1 MHVTWP
7 NKSNVV
13 TLSLATSMRKKNTT
27 AVCREPFV
35 LLSVLPLVLPT
46 LRHISARKTPSV
58 TGKKNFNCPSVP
70 SGPRLQWTFPQK
82 TASLP
87 VSDRVRQLPVQKNV
101 TSSLSR
107 MFDGSGSQSLH
118 ILTASIWRQT
128 VWDHPENT
136 PTSSSWRVP
145 SRLFRSRSVGFLC
158 ELHSGSSLR
167 RRCFTPC
174 ESPSGEN
181 WRTGAAEIMRRLLRK
196 KGYIYI

>member
-107 MFDGSGSQSLH
+107 MFGGSGSQSLH

-128 VWDHPENT
+128 GTTLKTHQRHDHDAY
-136 PTSSSWRVP
+136 R
-145 SRLFRSRSVGFLC
+145 
-158 ELHSGSSLR
+158 HASL
-167 RRCFTPC
+167 
-174 ESPSGEN
+174 
-181 WRTGAAEIMRRLLRK
+181 GAAAPAFCVNYTAVRL
-196 KGYIYI
+196 